1 MKSILHLITIIFF
14 FTSYLWAQN
23 DFLTTYKSLEDK
35 PDNRESILNILD
47 SGDRWGLVTIFSLN
61 SFEQNISKLTDREL
75 HRLYVGAYL
84 LGYEKTQSFKK
95 LHTTLKDQVSGNL
108 IINELKFFKSKG
120 LNPNISVD
128 SIFSLAKNSRVNLKY
143 LLPILSDYKVNPQSV
158 IDIKS
163 QLSGILTQLN
173 NLNLSRQNWL
183 NDFMIISN
191 HLVTIANIAENTA
204 GTGEVCKSIFKWLYK
219 NLTKDE
225 ETIHELYGTVYN
237 IYSISDDKEAIL
249 KILNDEIVKDYQSI
263 SSKKT
268 YLDFLK
274 LRESIDTY
282 MALATPESF
291 KQKLTIPESKIDYSK
306 SYKGK
311 FDVLYL
317 KYLKIDI
324 YVYLQKHG
332 NKWVEEELKETL
344 NDLLLF
350 CMNISNFKNRE
361 YYDKLYGLTHIEK
374 HTNLL
379 TPADKKKLLAFFEKN
394 ILKADTDTQLLIE
407 EGFGI
412 KPDFGTNEITYEK
425 ILSQLKAKK
434 ISEVQFFKSALSFNE
449 HMKDPIV
456 YKAFK
461 NNAKKLYKSHPIK
474 LLRMFKYHAMEDD
487 HTFLEILWYKI
498 RPDDVTLYFDVLIKR
513 NLHKNY
519 NDHFNRYS
527 NWPLL
532 AKRGVAKSL
541 QYFIEEDHF
550 SKTLKYLETEK
561 DPVCISGFMDGLK
574 IVISKILE
582 NPKSEAFKNLKEKLY
597 KTESL
602 SEWAILTTIIY
613 DVDKISDYKFIRQ
626 LNEHRKSNLDKYFEK
641 YEK

>member
-1 MKSILHLITIIFF
+1 MKSILPLITIIFF

-23 DFLTTYKSLEDK
+23 DFLTSYKTLEEK

-84 LGYEKTQSFKK
+84 LGYEKTKSFKK
-95 LHTTLKDQVSGNL
+95 LHFILKDQISGNL
-108 IINELKFFKSKG
+108 IVNELKFFKSKG
-120 LNPNISVD
+120 LNSNISVD
-128 SIFSLAKNSRVNLKY
+128 GIFSLAKNSKVSLKY
-143 LLPILSDYKVNPQSV
+143 LLPILNDYKVNPQSV

-163 QLSGILTQLN
+163 QLSGIQTQLN
-173 NLNLSRQNWL
+173 NLDLTRQNSL
-183 NDFMIISN
+183 SDFLVIRD
-191 HLVTIANIAENTA
+191 HLVTIANIGENTA

-219 NLTKDE
+219 NLTKNE
-225 ETIHELYGTVYN
+225 ETIHELYSSVYN

-249 KILNDEIVKDYQSI
+249 KILNEEIAKDYQSI

-274 LRESIDTY
+274 LRESIDAF
-282 MALATPESF
+282 MALATPKSF
-291 KQKLTIPESKIDYSK
+291 KQKLTIPESKFNYSN
-306 SYKGK
+306 SIKGK
-311 FDVLYL
+311 FDVLLL

-324 YVYLQKHG
+324 YVYLHKHG

-344 NDLLLF
+344 NDLLQF
-350 CMNISNFKNRE
+350 CMNISNFKNKE
-361 YYDKLYGLTHIEK
+361 YYDKLYGLIHIEK

-379 TPADKKKLLAFFEKN
+379 APADKKKLLTFFEKN
-394 ILKADTDTQLLIE
+394 ILKTNTDTQLLIE

-425 ILSQLKAKK
+425 ILSQLKAKQ
-434 ISEVQFFKSALSFNE
+434 ISEVQFFKKALSFNG

-461 NNAKKLYKSHPIK
+461 NNYKKLFNSHPIK

-487 HTFLEILWYKI
+487 HNFLESIWYKI
-498 RPDDVTLYFDVLIKR
+498 RPNDVDFYFEVLINR

-519 NDHFNRYS
+519 NDHFSRYS

-541 QYFIEEDHF
+541 QYFIDYDHF

-561 DPVCISGFMDGLK
+561 DSVCISGFMDGLK
-574 IVISKILE
+574 IIISKILE
-582 NPKSEAFKNLKEKLY
+582 NPKSEAFIKLKEKLY
-597 KTESL
+597 NTESL

-613 DVDKISDYKFIRQ
+613 DVDKISDYKFIKQ